1 MKDWR
6 LGCIAEESI
15 KNLKVLHIKFPDFWQ
30 KSYNS
35 KNNFYY
41 YIFNE
46 AARHVKLFG
55 KYEEYLSDD
64 RCVKFFHRNC
74 NFCMNPISADMN
86 IDCYCTEDGMTWIC
100 SDCFTDFA
108 QKYDWKTEEINDIVV
123 KNFIP
128 LEISGT
134 VE

>member
-6 LGCIAEESI
+6 LGCITEESI

-74 NFCMNPISADMN
+74 NFCTHVQNPVHG
-86 IDCYCTEDGMTWIC
+86 YCSPAGRLH
-100 SDCFTDFA
+100 A
-108 QKYDWKTEEINDIVV
+108 V
-123 KNFIP
+123 
-128 LEISGT
+128 
-134 VE
+134 